1 MRPDWKSIKNEAAR
15 QDWRY
20 ILVNKTMPG
29 QGSEGAG
36 QVPKK
41 STTPRGAFVFF
52 DYGVVCFIQAT
63 MSATTCST
71 MPLKP

>member
-1 MRPDWKSIKNEAAR
+1 MKPDWKSIKNDATR
-15 QDWRY
+15 QDRRY

-29 QGSEGAG
+29 QGSEAVGK
-36 QVPKK
+36 VPKK
-41 STTPRGAFVFF
+41 VRCRAGLLCFF

-63 MSATTCST
+63 MSATTCSS